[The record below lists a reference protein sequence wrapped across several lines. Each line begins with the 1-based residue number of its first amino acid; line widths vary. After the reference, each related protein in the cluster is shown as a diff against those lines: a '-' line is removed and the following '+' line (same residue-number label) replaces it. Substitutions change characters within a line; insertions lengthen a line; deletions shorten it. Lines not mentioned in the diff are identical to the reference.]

1 MRDAKLIT
9 EFTVNSKTG
18 TKFDI
23 LGTYLTANG
32 RVYIKLKNTET
43 GNFINYS
50 IADFR
55 VFLTNNNFEVSIESD
70 ESCNGEI
77 FVSQINH
84 SIDF

>member
-9 EFTVNSKTG
+9 DFTVNSKTG

-23 LGTYLTANG
+23 LGTYLTPNG
-32 RVYIKLKNTET
+32 RVYLKLKNTET

-70 ESCNGEI
+70 ESSNGEI